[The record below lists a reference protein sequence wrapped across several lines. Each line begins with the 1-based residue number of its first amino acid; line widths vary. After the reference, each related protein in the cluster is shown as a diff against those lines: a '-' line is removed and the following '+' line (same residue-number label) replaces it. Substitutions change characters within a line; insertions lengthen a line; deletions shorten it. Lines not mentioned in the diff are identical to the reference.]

1 MPLFRKILP
10 FLQVQ
15 ILLWD
20 YVNSWNQLQFIQ
32 RRTTCKNVMLSN
44 TLLRSKVDEQKN
56 DVATVLQEINA
67 FRKSSRAKLASVKD
81 DGSHM
86 DGGDSDVDDYARERE
101 ELVRKYMKYSLVNI
115 KAMIGER
122 LKIRKV
128 ASIKGKKP
136 VLARRL
142 ADLDIRIKYSDQ
154 YQEDEGRVNDAI
166 IHTSSIDNEKD
177 LVRVTEFAG
186 ISPLSKAASD
196 ACSSAR
202 LITPTPIQKV
212 AIPQIYSGESVIIHA
227 ETGSGKTLA
236 YLLPITEIMN
246 AQKRRG
252 RTTNEDEICIILTP
266 TRELA
271 AQVAGVANALAPK
284 GTVRLVNTPS
294 NLMDGGEKERLNGKR
309 IFIGSAKAIFTS
321 LYGDGKMPA
330 SPTPKPLVSQFVSSV
345 RYLVLDEVDKLL
357 NVSKVKKGGKNR
369 NRKVHEKPAA
379 LLSNAIA
386 RAGLYQASA
395 AARSPSQDGYSGGA
409 STLQVVAA
417 SATIGRPMRRE
428 LSRVLGLAASECPT
442 VIRPLDASKILATEG
457 AKKGVHV
464 GRAITIPSSVR
475 NYLSVSN
482 KNTIGALL
490 VQASNIIKNLPSP
503 EHRKIL
509 LVLTRNCGINV
520 ANAIGSLS
528 HFNGTFYYFLFS

>member
-1 MPLFRKILP
+1 
-10 FLQVQ
+10 
-15 ILLWD
+15 
-20 YVNSWNQLQFIQ
+20 
-32 RRTTCKNVMLSN
+32 MLSN
-44 TLLRSKVDEQKN
+44 TLLRSKVDEQKS
-56 DVATVLQEINA
+56 DVASVLQEINA
-67 FRKSSRAKLASVKD
+67 FRENSRAKLASVKD

-86 DGGDSDVDDYARERE
+86 DGGDSNVDDYARERE

-115 KAMIGER
+115 KSMIGER

-128 ASIKGKKP
+128 GSIKGKKP

-154 YQEDEGRVNDAI
+154 YHEEGEQVNDAI
-166 IHTSSIDNEKD
+166 IHTSSDDNEQE

-212 AIPQIYSGESVIIHA
+212 AIPHIYSGESVIVHA

-246 AQKRRG
+246 TQRRRG
-252 RTTNEDEICIILTP
+252 RTTNEDEICIVLTP

-369 NRKVHEKPAA
+369 SRKVHEKPAA

-395 AARSPSQDGYSGGA
+395 AARSPSQEGNSGV

-428 LSRVLGLAASECPT
+428 LSRVLGLAASECPA
-442 VIRPLDASKILATEG
+442 VIRPLDASKVLATEG

-482 KNTIGALL
+482 KSTIGALL